1 MILSNYRY
9 ITVEGPIGVGKTSLA
24 KQLANHL
31 GGSLLLE
38 GPEDNPFLEKF
49 YDDIPR
55 YALSTQLFF
64 LFQRANQIQNLKQI
78 DLFSCL
84 TICDFLLEK
93 DPLFAKLTLGD
104 EEYRLYQQI
113 YDHFQPLAPVP
124 DLIIYLQASPE
135 TLVQRVKRRGSPYEK
150 NISEAYLQQLSD
162 SYTQFFHHYKKAPV
176 MIVNSENLNFADNP
190 KDFNLLI
197 ECISQMRSSREY
209 FNYSI

>member
-1 MILSNYRY
+1 MILNNYRY
-9 ITVEGPIGVGKTSLA
+9 ITIEGPIGAGKTSLA

-38 GPEDNPFLEKF
+38 DPEENPFLEKF

-64 LFQRANQIQNLKQI
+64 LFQRANQVQNLKQI
-78 DLFSCL
+78 DLFSRV

-93 DPLFAKLTLGD
+93 DPLFAKLTLSD

-124 DLIIYLQASPE
+124 DLVIYLQASPE
-135 TLVQRVKRRGSPYEK
+135 TLVQRVKRRSSPYEK
-150 NISEAYLQQLSD
+150 NISEAYLWRLSD
-162 SYTQFFHHYKKAPV
+162 SYTLFFHHYKKAPL
-176 MIVNSENLNFADNP
+176 MIVNSENLNFADNQ

-197 ECISQMRSSREY
+197 ERLNQMRGSREY

>member
-1 MILSNYRY
+1 MILNNYRY
-9 ITVEGPIGVGKTSLA
+9 ITVEGPIGAGKTSLA
-24 KQLANHL
+24 KRLANHL

-38 GPEDNPFLEKF
+38 DPEENPFLERF

-64 LFQRANQIQNLKQI
+64 LFQRANLVQNLKQT
-78 DLFSCL
+78 DLFSRV

-93 DPLFAKLTLGD
+93 DPLFAKLTLSD

-124 DLIIYLQASPE
+124 DLVIYLQASPE
-135 TLVQRVKRRGSPYEK
+135 TLVQRVERRSSPYEK
-150 NISEAYLQQLSD
+150 NISEAYLWRLSD
-162 SYTQFFHHYKKAPV
+162 SYTQFFHHYKKTPL
-176 MIVNSENLNFADNP
+176 MIVNSENLNFADNL

-197 ECISQMRSSREY
+197 ERINEMQGSREY
-209 FNYSI
+209 FNYNI